1 MILEIVRFVHVVC
14 ALIGM
19 GSGIAVLFGMLIGEF
34 PHRWA
39 AIFLK
44 CALVTSVSGLLLP
57 HHSFLVTDR
66 VSILIIYLSALAV
79 VAWRRYGLA
88 GIWAPVF
95 AMSMDIA
102 LCLEILVAVAHVFRY
117 SRFFGALC
125 PTRPGD
131 IFCIAELIAALPF
144 AGFALLIVRRY
155 RTGGS
160 NRLQARA
167 E

>member
-66 VSILIIYLSALAV
+66 MSILIIYLSALAII
-79 VAWRRYGLA
+79 AWRRYGLS

-95 AMSMDIA
+95 AMSMDVA
-102 LCLEILVAVAHVFRY
+102 LCLEILVAVAHILRY
-117 SRFFGALC
+117 SRFFEEFS
-125 PTRPGD
+125 PTHPGVV
-131 IFCIAELIAALPF
+131 FCIAELIAALPF
-144 AGFALLIVRRY
+144 TGFGVLIVKRY
-155 RTGGS
+155 RIRRS
-160 NRLQARA
+160 NRLRVSV